1 MRFTTLFIF
10 TFLISLKS
18 LAQFGLEDYEWKN
31 RIVLIV
37 SDDET
42 SPNYLKQLQELEN
55 DTKGFSERKL
65 LVFDIQKE
73 KYRKIQFAQAKK
85 SVGNWRR
92 YNVLFE
98 MFSREGIPFS
108 VILIGLDGGIKR
120 VYKNKVVTKEEL
132 FATIDSMFLRQQ
144 ELNEN

>member
-1 MRFTTLFIF
+1 MRFTILFIF

-31 RIVLIV
+31 RIVLIIA
-37 SDDET
+37 DDET
-42 SPNYLKQLQELEN
+42 SPNYLKQLQEFEN

-73 KYRKIQFAQAKK
+73 KYRKIQYTQAKK

-108 VILIGLDGGIKR
+108 VILIGLDGEIKK
-120 VYKNKVVTKEEL
+120 VYKNKVLTKEEL